1 MLAVNPNQQ
10 KKGFAKQLIHKAEE
24 LAIEEGCTLME
35 IDVVSVRPELLSFY
49 GHEDYFETGTML
61 EWAGVGTY
69 GRLKIPTH
77 LIVLQKKL
85 L

>member
-1 MLAVNPNQQ
+1 
-10 KKGFAKQLIHKAEE
+10 
-24 LAIEEGCTLME
+24 ME